1 MIVTVIVHAI
11 RAKTHVTGRPAH
23 RPGPEM
29 FRAECCVELTRGRV
43 VVAVVMCGVVISI
56 VVIIIASSDEFK
68 AALSASNRCT
78 AREGLGGT
86 VMSH

>member
-1 MIVTVIVHAI
+1 
-11 RAKTHVTGRPAH
+11 
-23 RPGPEM
+23 M

-43 VVAVVMCGVVISI
+43 VVAVVMRGVVISI
-56 VVIIIASSDEFK
+56 VVIIGGASSDEFK

-86 VMSH
+86 VMSHWQCCELVVV